1 MPQRNPFED
10 IERMFD
16 RMNQELEQFGKQL
29 EGEFV
34 GDVDVD
40 VAETDDEV
48 TVVADLPGFSSSEIS
63 VSVANRELTLSAEH
77 DEETEAESGDESD
90 RRYHRRE
97 RSHRHVTR
105 RLKLPADVVEEEADA
120 TYNNGV
126 LTVTLPKAGGGDEDG
141 THIDVE

>member
-1 MPQRNPFED
+1 MPQRSPFDD
-10 IERMFD
+10 IEKMFD
-16 RMNQELEQFGKQL
+16 RMNQELEQFGRQL
-29 EGEFV
+29 EGEVV

-48 TVVADLPGFSSSEIS
+48 TVVADLPGFSTSELN
-63 VSVANRELTLSAEH
+63 VNVANRELTISAEH
-77 DEETEAESGDESD
+77 EEETESGDESD

-97 RSHRHVTR
+97 RSRRHVTR

-126 LTVTLPKAGGGDEDG
+126 LTVTLPKARSDVDEG

>member
-1 MPQRNPFED
+1 MPRRSPFED
-10 IERMFD
+10 IEKMFD
-16 RMNQELEQFGKQL
+16 RMNRELEQFGRQL

-48 TVVADLPGFSSSEIS
+48 TVVADLPGFSSSEID

-77 DEETEAESGDESD
+77 EESAEEESGDESD
-90 RRYHRRE
+90 RHYHRRE
-97 RSHRHVTR
+97 RSHRRVTR
-105 RLKLPADVVEEEADA
+105 RLKLPAEVREEEADA
-120 TYNNGV
+120 TFNNGV
-126 LTVTLPKAGGGDEDG
+126 LTVTLPKVTGGGDEG